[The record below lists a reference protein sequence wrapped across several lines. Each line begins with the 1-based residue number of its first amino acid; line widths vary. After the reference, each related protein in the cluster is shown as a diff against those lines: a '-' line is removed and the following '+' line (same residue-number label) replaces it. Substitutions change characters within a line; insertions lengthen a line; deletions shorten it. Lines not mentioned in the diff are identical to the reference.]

1 MPKLNFRKIFKNK
14 KIIITGH
21 TGFKGS
27 WLTLWLNYLGA
38 KVIGISNEIPTK
50 PSFFKKLNLK
60 NNCKSLKVNIKN
72 LRQIQKIFSKEKPDF
87 VFHLAAQSLVKKS
100 YSNPINT
107 FETNTLG
114 TLNVL
119 ESLKKLK
126 NRCNVVIIT
135 SDKSY
140 KNIEISRGYK
150 ENDLLGGKDPY
161 SASKGSAE
169 FVIQSYINSYF
180 FKKKNNVF
188 ISVARAGNVIGGGDW
203 SSDRLI
209 PDCMKSYS
217 KNKPVEIRN
226 PYSTRPWQHVLDII
240 YGYLTLCSTLYKN
253 KKIHGEV
260 FNFGPSKKSN
270 FTVFYILTKIK
281 NILPNLKWKTFEK
294 RNTFYESKLL
304 KLNSNKA
311 KLKLGWNSILT
322 IGESIKLVSEWYNNF
337 YNKKNRNKKKEL
349 YNFSVSQINYYTKKL
364 KKL

>member
-1 MPKLNFRKIFKNK
+1 
-14 KIIITGH
+14 
-21 TGFKGS
+21 
-27 WLTLWLNYLGA
+27 
-38 KVIGISNEIPTK
+38 
-50 PSFFKKLNLK
+50 
-60 NNCKSLKVNIKN
+60 
-72 LRQIQKIFSKEKPDF
+72 
-87 VFHLAAQSLVKKS
+87 
-100 YSNPINT
+100 
-107 FETNTLG
+107 
-114 TLNVL
+114 
-119 ESLKKLK
+119 
-126 NRCNVVIIT
+126 
-135 SDKSY
+135 
-140 KNIEISRGYK
+140 
-150 ENDLLGGKDPY
+150 
-161 SASKGSAE
+161 
-169 FVIQSYINSYF
+169 
-180 FKKKNNVF
+180 
-188 ISVARAGNVIGGGDW
+188 
-203 SSDRLI
+203 
-209 PDCMKSYS
+209 MKSYS

-294 RNTFYESKLL
+294 EILFMRSKLL

>member
-1 MPKLNFRKIFKNK
+1 MKKNIFRNK
-14 KIIITGH
+14 KIIVTGH

-27 WLTLWLNYLGA
+27 WLSLWLHTLGA
-38 KVIGISNEIPTK
+38 NIIGISKDIPTK
-50 PSFFKKLNLK
+50 PSHFESIDLKKR
-60 NNCKSLKVNIKN
+60 IKN
-72 LRQIQKIFSKEKPDF
+72 LKINICDYKKLSNAFNAHQPDF
-87 VFHLAAQSLVKKS
+87 VFHLAAQALVKRS
-100 YSNPINT
+100 YSNPIET
-107 FETNTLG
+107 WQTNTIG

-119 ESLKKLK
+119 ESLKLIKK
-126 NRCNVVIIT
+126 DVCAVIIT

-180 FKKKNNVF
+180 LKKKNNVF

-217 KNKPVEIRN
+217 KNKSVEIRN
-226 PYSTRPWQHVLDII
+226 LYSTRPWQHVLDII

-322 IGESIKLVSEWYNNF
+322 IDESIRLVSEWYNNF
-337 YNKKNRNKKKEL
+337 YNKKNRNKKKDL
-349 YNFSVSQINYYTKKL
+349 YKFSVSQINYYTKKL

>member
-1 MPKLNFRKIFKNK
+1 MFKIYRDK
-14 KIIITGH
+14 KILVTGH

-27 WLTLWLNYLGA
+27 WLISWLKFIGA
-38 KVIGISNEIPTK
+38 DVVGISLPNE
-50 PSFFKKLNLK
+50 NDE
-60 NNCKSLKVNIKN
+60 SLFASTGIKN
-72 LRQIQKIFSKEKPDF
+72 AIHDYRLDIRDADQLSKIIQDEKPDF
-87 VFHLAAQSLVKKS
+87 IFHLAAQALVRKS
-100 YSNPINT
+100 YIDPLLTWS
-107 FETNTLG
+107 TNLMG
-114 TLNVL
+114 TVNVL
-119 ESLKKLK
+119 DSLRKLDKK
-126 NRCNVVIIT
+126 CSVIIIT
-135 SDKSY
+135 SDKCY
-140 KNIEISRGYK
+140 DNVEWVWGYR
-150 ENDLLGGKDPY
+150 EHDRLGGPDPY

-169 FVIQSYINSYF
+169 LAINSYVKSF
-180 FKKKNNVF
+180 FNEATN
-188 ISVARAGNVIGGGDW
+188 ISICSARAGNVIGGGDW

-217 KNKPVEIRN
+217 KNKPVDIRN

-240 YGYLTLCSTLYKN
+240 HGYLTLCSTLYKN

-270 FTVFYILTKIK
+270 FNVLYILTKIK

-322 IGESIKLVSEWYNNF
+322 ISESIKLVSEWYDNF

-349 YNFSVSQINYYTKKL
+349 YKFSVSQINYYTKKL

>member
-1 MPKLNFRKIFKNK
+1 MKKNIFKNK
-14 KIIITGH
+14 KIIVTGH

-27 WLTLWLNYLGA
+27 WLSLWLHILGA
-38 KVIGISNEIPTK
+38 NVIGISKDIPTK
-50 PSFFKKLNLK
+50 PSHFESINLK
-60 NNCKSLKVNIKN
+60 KRIKN
-72 LRQIQKIFSKEKPDF
+72 LKLNICDYKKLSNVFKTHQPDF
-87 VFHLAAQSLVKKS
+87 VFHLAAQALVKKS
-100 YSNPINT
+100 YSNPIET
-107 FETNTLG
+107 WQTNTIG

-119 ESLKKLK
+119 ESLKQIKK
-126 NRCNVVIIT
+126 DVCAVIIT

-140 KNIEISRGYK
+140 KNVEISRGYK
-150 ENDLLGGKDPY
+150 ETDLLGGKDPY

-180 FKKKNNVF
+180 SKKKNNIF
-188 ISVARAGNVIGGGDW
+188 ISIARAGNVIGGGDW

-217 KNKPVEIRN
+217 KNKPADIRS
-226 PYSTRPWQHVLDII
+226 PYSTRPWQHVLDIV

-253 KKIHGEV
+253 KKKMHGEA

-270 FTVFYILTKIK
+270 FTVLYILSKIN
-281 NILPNLKWKTFEK
+281 NILPNLKWKIHNK

-322 IGESIKLVSEWYNNF
+322 IGESIKLVSEWYYNF
-337 YNKKNRNKKKEL
+337 YNKKNKNKKEL
-349 YNFSVSQINYYTKKL
+349 YKFSVSQINYYTKKL

>member
-1 MPKLNFRKIFKNK
+1 MKKNIFRNK
-14 KIIITGH
+14 KIIVTGH

-27 WLTLWLNYLGA
+27 WLSLWLHTLGA
-38 KVIGISNEIPTK
+38 NIIGISKDIPTK
-50 PSFFKKLNLK
+50 PSHFESIDLKKR
-60 NNCKSLKVNIKN
+60 IKN
-72 LRQIQKIFSKEKPDF
+72 LKINICDYKKLSNAFKAHQPDF
-87 VFHLAAQSLVKKS
+87 VFHLAAQALVKRS
-100 YSNPINT
+100 YSNPIET
-107 FETNTLG
+107 WQTNTIG

-119 ESLKKLK
+119 ESLKLIKK
-126 NRCNVVIIT
+126 DVCAVIIT

-270 FTVFYILTKIK
+270 FTVLYILTKIK

>member
-1 MPKLNFRKIFKNK
+1 MKKNIFRNK
-14 KIIITGH
+14 KIIVTGH

-27 WLTLWLNYLGA
+27 WLSLWLHTLGA
-38 KVIGISNEIPTK
+38 NIIGISKDIPTK
-50 PSFFKKLNLK
+50 PSHFESIDLKKRMKNLKINICDYKKLSNAFK
-60 NNCKSLKVNIKN
+60 A
-72 LRQIQKIFSKEKPDF
+72 QQPDF
-87 VFHLAAQSLVKKS
+87 VFHLAAQALVKRS
-100 YSNPINT
+100 YSNPIET
-107 FETNTLG
+107 WQTNTIG

-119 ESLKKLK
+119 ESLKLIKK
-126 NRCNVVIIT
+126 DVCAVIIT

-180 FKKKNNVF
+180 LKKKNNVF

-240 YGYLTLCSTLYKN
+240 YGYLTLCSALYKN

-270 FTVFYILTKIK
+270 FTVLYILTKIK
-281 NILPNLKWKTFEK
+281 NILPNLKWKIFEK

-322 IGESIKLVSEWYNNF
+322 ISESIKLVSEWYNNF

-349 YNFSVSQINYYTKKL
+349 YKFSVSQINYYTKKL

>member
-1 MPKLNFRKIFKNK
+1 MKKNIFRNK
-14 KIIITGH
+14 KIIVTGH

-27 WLTLWLNYLGA
+27 WLSLWLHTLGA
-38 KVIGISNEIPTK
+38 NIIGISKDIPTK
-50 PSFFKKLNLK
+50 PSHFESIDLKKR
-60 NNCKSLKVNIKN
+60 IKN
-72 LRQIQKIFSKEKPDF
+72 LKINICDYKKLSNAFKTYQPDF
-87 VFHLAAQSLVKKS
+87 VFHLAAQALVKRS
-100 YSNPINT
+100 YSNPIET
-107 FETNTLG
+107 WQTNTIG

-119 ESLKKLK
+119 ESLKLIKK
-126 NRCNVVIIT
+126 DVCAVIIT

-270 FTVFYILTKIK
+270 FTVLYILTKIK

-322 IGESIKLVSEWYNNF
+322 ISESIKLVSEWYNNF
-337 YNKKNRNKKKEL
+337 YNKKNINKKKEL
-349 YNFSVSQINYYTKKL
+349 YKFSVSQINYYTKKI

>member
-1 MPKLNFRKIFKNK
+1 MDKLKKFYKNK
-14 KIIITGH
+14 KVFITGH

-27 WLTLWLNYLGA
+27 WLTSVLLKYGA
-38 KVIGISNEIPTK
+38 KVIGYSKHDSKKKNYEMFVNYKKVKNIYANILDFEKLKQSIQRHK
-50 PSFFKKLNLK
+50 P
-60 NNCKSLKVNIKN
+60 NI
-72 LRQIQKIFSKEKPDF
+72 I
-87 VFHLAAQSLVKKS
+87 FHLAAQPLVSESYIDPSNTFKTNMLGSINIMEVVRFCSSVKSLVM
-100 YSNPINT
+100 
-107 FETNTLG
+107 
-114 TLNVL
+114 
-119 ESLKKLK
+119 
-126 NRCNVVIIT
+126 IT
-135 SDKSY
+135 SDKCY
-140 KNIEISRGYK
+140 YNKEIKRGYR
-150 ENDLLGGKDPY
+150 EEDTLGGDDPY
-161 SASKGSAE
+161 SASKAAAE
-169 FVIQSYINSYF
+169 IAYNSFNKSF
-180 FKKKNNVF
+180 FHKNKKIGVA
-188 ISVARAGNVIGGGDW
+188 SARAGNVIGGGDW
-203 SSDRLI
+203 SKDRLI

-240 YGYLTLCSTLYKN
+240 YGYLTLCSALYKN

-270 FTVFYILTKIK
+270 FTVLYILTRIK
-281 NILPNLKWKTFEK
+281 NILPNLKWKIFEK

-349 YNFSVSQINYYTKKL
+349 YKFSVSQINYYTKKI